1 LGTSPQNTTNVNS
14 VASVTVPTQ
23 AKGLVIGTSANTVY
37 IKRQQFENQFQLNK
51 TLSGASTGVT
61 ANLIQIETFT
71 GRYPIGF
78 NAQLEGSTFSANG
91 VVTSLQIIDS
101 GYGYSNNQTLVYTS
115 ADGDRSGTARALVS
129 GAGTGSGYYKTSK
142 GFLSNLSKVHD
153 GDYYQ
158 EYSYDVMSRLP
169 LEKYADMFKK
179 VMHTAGT
186 RFFGTVVIDTVS
198 NTNVVI
204 ADSSFEVLQVSPL
217 SVQDRQD
224 IYVKDRFVN
233 FIEIRD

>member
-1 LGTSPQNTTNVNS
+1 M
-14 VASVTVPTQ
+14 
-23 AKGLVIGTSANTVY
+23 I
-37 IKRQQFENQFQLNK
+37 
-51 TLSGASTGVT
+51 
-61 ANLIQIETFT
+61 
-71 GRYPIGF
+71 
-78 NAQLEGSTFSANG
+78 
-91 VVTSLQIIDS
+91 
-101 GYGYSNNQTLVYTS
+101 
-115 ADGDRSGTARALVS
+115 
-129 GAGTGSGYYKTSK
+129 
-142 GFLSNLSKVHD
+142 
-153 GDYYQ
+153 
-158 EYSYDVMSRLP
+158 
-169 LEKYADMFKK
+169 KK

>member
-1 LGTSPQNTTNVNS
+1 
-14 VASVTVPTQ
+14 
-23 AKGLVIGTSANTVY
+23 
-37 IKRQQFENQFQLNK
+37 
-51 TLSGASTGVT
+51 
-61 ANLIQIETFT
+61 
-71 GRYPIGF
+71 
-78 NAQLEGSTFSANG
+78 
-91 VVTSLQIIDS
+91 
-101 GYGYSNNQTLVYTS
+101 
-115 ADGDRSGTARALVS
+115 
-129 GAGTGSGYYKTSK
+129 
-142 GFLSNLSKVHD
+142 
-153 GDYYQ
+153 
-158 EYSYDVMSRLP
+158 MSRLP